1 MICLVFLWLRFWSIR
16 HPCRTSFQV
25 RCGSG
30 GVLEQFEGSRDVEA
44 EFSKGVK
51 GWFRKAISVVFF
63 VSVSSCPWL
72 MSWAVV
78 EYSTL
83 SEAQVVA
90 GCLGGESW

>member
-44 EFSKGVK
+44 EFSKGELRGGLERPLVLY
-51 GWFRKAISVVFF
+51 FLFLSVLV
-63 VSVSSCPWL
+63 P
-72 MSWAVV
+72 
-78 EYSTL
+78 
-83 SEAQVVA
+83 
-90 GCLGGESW
+90 G